1 MGEVVD
7 GKGYLMFGVINIWL
21 LSGSELVMERGM
33 GEDGQSNS
41 TIHKK

>member
-7 GKGYLMFGVINIWL
+7 EKGYLMFGVISIWL
-21 LSGSELVMERGM
+21 LSGSGLLMERGI